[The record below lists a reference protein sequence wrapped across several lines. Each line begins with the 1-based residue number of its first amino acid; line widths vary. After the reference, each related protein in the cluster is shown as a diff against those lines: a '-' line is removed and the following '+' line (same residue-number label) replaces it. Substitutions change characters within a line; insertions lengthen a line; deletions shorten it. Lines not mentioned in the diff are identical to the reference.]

1 MLDTIIKDQYKNYE
15 KNYINIFNTIA
26 FGLSIFTRAWTLE
39 ACVERALEMNIS
51 IKQSQLDY
59 VNSEIE
65 KRELLGIFYQINVGG
80 NHSWNVGLNQNITTG
95 LLENITT
102 QFSSMNLNL
111 NVDLYNGLQNVKETS
126 QSKFIFT
133 SESISA

>member
-1 MLDTIIKDQYKNYE
+1 MLKE
-15 KNYINIFNTIA
+15 P
-26 FGLSIFTRAWTLE
+26 
-39 ACVERALEMNIS
+39 EMNIS

-65 KRELLGIFYQINVGG
+65 KKELLNFLPNVNVGG

-102 QFSSMNLNL
+102 TVLFNEFKSKCRP
-111 NVDLYNGLQNVKETS
+111 LQRITKCQKTS

>member
-1 MLDTIIKDQYKNYE
+1 MKKIILTFLTLLLSGYQYSQE
-15 KNYINIFNTIA
+15 P
-26 FGLSIFTRAWTLE
+26 WTLE

-65 KRELLGIFYQINVGG
+65 KKGAIGNFLPNVNVGG

-102 QFSSMNLNL
+102 PVLFNRNLNL
-111 NVDLYNGLQNVKETS
+111 NVDLYNGLQNVKDL